1 MTDPN
6 YIPPDFPAQ
15 FDPLTSEIIGAAL
28 TAFSF
33 SRGVRK
39 TPGQSFEAAALA
51 AHRLLEKP
59 ESRGLARDDEWSP
72 CRQSHVIAQRLE
84 AISRRGTWEGWMRDA
99 ERRANNPER
108 LALVAAHMIRL
119 AVRAATEPRDADAVF
134 IYENICDLAVCC
146 ACGCRGFDPYG
157 YPLRFGDP
165 LDRTGG
171 DHDWKD

>member
-1 MTDPN
+1 MTDPC

-15 FDPLTSEIIGAAL
+15 FDPLTREIISAAL

-59 ESRGLARDDEWSP
+59 ESRGLAPDEFGKQV
-72 CRQSHVIAQRLE
+72 RVIAQGLE
-84 AISRRGTWEGWMRDA
+84 AIRRRGAWVNWIRDA
-99 ERRANNPER
+99 EHRANNPER

-119 AVRAATEPRDADAVF
+119 AARAATEPRDADAVF
-134 IYENICDLAVCC
+134 LYDNICDLAVSC